1 MRIVAD
7 TNTLVSGFGW
17 GGAPGLVVDAI
28 LAGRLT
34 LVISPPLREEL
45 DRVLR
50 YPKLA
55 AVFPEPERITAL
67 LTAIAEPVEPARQ
80 LAVLADE
87 PYNRV
92 LEAALAGQAEVIVTG
107 DAALLELREFEGIAI
122 LNARQ
127 LADLLVEGA

>member
-17 GGAPGLVVDAI
+17 GGAPSLVVDAI

-34 LVISPPLREEL
+34 LVISPPLRDEL

-67 LTAIAEPVEPARQ
+67 LTAIAEPVEPPRR

-87 PYNRV
+87 PDNRV
-92 LEAALAGQAEVIVTG
+92 LEAAVAGQAEVIVTG

-127 LADLLVEGA
+127 LADLLAAGA